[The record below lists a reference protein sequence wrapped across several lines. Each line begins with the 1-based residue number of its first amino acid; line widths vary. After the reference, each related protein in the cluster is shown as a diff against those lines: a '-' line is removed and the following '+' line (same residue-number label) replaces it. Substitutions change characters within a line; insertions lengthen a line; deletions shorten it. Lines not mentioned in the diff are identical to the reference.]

1 MAQKAKS
8 SMNTSKII
16 GIQFSVLSPEEI
28 RKGSVAEITSRD
40 TYINNKPVINGLF
53 DPRMGVLEPGLVC
66 PTDGLNYMQTPGY
79 FGHINL
85 ARPVYYIQYL
95 NTILKVLRCICF
107 KCSKLK
113 INKETHDHILGF
125 ALRKRWEYAFAHASK
140 IKRCGDETSDGC
152 GCKQPRKI
160 YKQDLANLYA
170 EWDNVDGVPSSD
182 GTVKDK
188 LTMKLTPEM
197 VLKIFRRI
205 SDEDVSFMGFS
216 PIWSRPEWFICQVLA
231 VPPPAVRPS
240 VKHDS
245 QQRSEDDISHII
257 VNIIKANKTLLDKLQ
272 ANALDKV
279 IEDWTTV
286 LQYYV
291 ATMVDN
297 RIPGVAAVAQR
308 SGRALKSIKERLV
321 GKQGRVRGNLMGK
334 RVDFSARSVIT
345 PDANLGI
352 AELGVPL
359 KIAKN
364 ITFPTCVNDRNKSF
378 LTKLVIN
385 GPEKYP
391 GANVLERKSGE
402 SVSLKY
408 VDRNTITLNNGDIV
422 HRHMVDG
429 DPVLFNRQPTLH
441 RMSMMCH
448 LARVMKVGNT
458 FRMNV
463 ADTKPYNAD
472 FDGDEMNLHQPQ
484 DEESQAELMYLA
496 AVPLQIISPQN
507 NASIVGIFQDSML
520 GSARFTREN
529 INFDVRQAM
538 NLLMYYDN
546 VNPTLFKDHTKKISS
561 FEILSQILPPL
572 STRMKNGVYGEGTD
586 EEDNKTSNNIIE
598 IVNGKYIRGQLDKGA
613 LGKGSKGLL
622 QTIFND
628 FNHTESANFIDNLQS
643 IVTEYM
649 KLSSYSVGISD
660 LIADPETNKKITSA
674 VNVKKKDVENL
685 IDQLHLG
692 VFENTTGKS
701 NEVEFET
708 KVNGFLNAAAKDAGK
723 IGRTNLSPD
732 NRFVIM
738 VNAGS
743 KGNVLNIAQ
752 MVSCLGQQNV
762 DGKRIPYGFED
773 RTLPHYTK
781 FNDSP
786 EARGFVEASF
796 IQGLSPEE
804 VYFHA
809 MGGRVGLIDT
819 AVKTSQTG
827 YIQRRLIKGQEDL
840 KVAYD
845 MTVRNNKNK
854 VIQFRYG
861 DDNIN
866 PMKTENQQIPLGQM
880 SLEEIYSHMAIPEDD
895 TSKSIFTTTYE
906 AATLKRIKKQKTKL
920 KKKTSN
926 LIMDMI
932 EYRKKLT
939 ENVFKNEKAVTVH
952 IPVHFHRI
960 MNNLQHQL
968 HIQPDFVVNITPL
981 EIYDLIDDAF
991 DTLNQHKLTKPT
1003 DLFKLAWYFYLTPKE
1018 LLMVRRFNRKAIIL
1032 LLETLILNYHKAL
1045 VHPGEMVGMVS
1056 AQSIG
1061 EPTTQMSKNYDSIN
1075 ALIKI
1080 HRQGKNT
1087 IISHKKYKIGELCD
1101 SFIEK
1106 YPEYTFPTGHPDS
1119 VETLLDK
1126 LDEEYYIMGVDKNEK
1141 TSWSRISHFSRH
1153 PVNGNMMTITTK
1165 SGRKVTTTLSHS
1177 HLTRKEHKVQPI
1189 KGSDLEVGM
1198 RIPVCKHISNDFI
1211 NKTVEIGENT
1221 IVLDEL
1227 FGWFIGAY
1235 IAEGSCNGG
1244 RVCIT
1249 NISQHYIDM
1258 TTIVGEMFGREVN
1271 VNKKQ
1276 GEYGPS
1282 TATYFNCKELAKFLV
1297 KECGP
1302 NSFEK
1307 KVPDFIFTA
1316 PLECKAACIQGY
1328 MDGDGNINSDKGHHE
1343 IRGCSRSQRLIKDMG
1358 LMFNYFNIFVT
1369 FRENVRQKKPF
1380 YHFAIAHSYANL
1392 YQQHIG
1398 SILKADSLQEL
1409 CEYGNRENA
1418 HSLSNDVD
1426 KIEGLGEI
1434 IAKCG
1439 KDLKLPGQSRNYGR
1453 WKKKPTIGRRTL
1465 QKYIKIFKDAIGEK
1479 RILKEEIDI
1488 LEQAA
1493 NSGIIWDEIKHIE
1506 IYTPDQKEY
1515 VYDFTVP
1522 ANQTFMEDNGVIVH
1536 NTLNTFHFAGVASK
1550 SNVTRG
1556 VPRIEEILSL
1566 SENPKQ
1572 PSTTIYLKQSEQTKL
1587 QRAQEIKYSLEYTS
1601 IKDIAKSISI
1611 CFDPKPENTLIDADK
1626 TLIKEYIQ
1634 FNKIMEECGAET
1646 EDLST
1651 GDEFSKWIIR
1661 IELSKEEM
1669 MDRNVT
1675 MDDIH
1680 FALTN
1685 SLKNQVE
1692 CVFSDLNAD
1701 NLIFRIRLV
1710 NSKALLASKKK
1721 GLDQTDE
1728 IYMLKNL
1735 QDNILNNIILKGIKG
1750 IPKIII
1756 RTIKNNMVEKDGNY
1770 VPEDIWVLDTVG
1782 SNLKEI
1788 LAIDYIDTSRT
1799 YSNDIR
1805 EIYRTLGIEAARQC
1819 IYNELAEAFS
1829 DTTYINYHHMSLLCD
1844 RMCATQKM
1852 VSIFRHGI
1860 NNDDIGPIAK
1870 ASFEETPEMFL
1881 RAARH
1886 AELDVMTGVS
1896 SNIMCGQEGYYGTGS
1911 FQVLLN
1917 IDEMNKLGAAKLEQ
1931 TINID
1936 DMLQIE
1942 NPNDVCAKK
1951 NIMINS
1957 STDYINSNNTGAIDD
1972 DYELDF

>member
-1 MAQKAKS
+1 MAHKGKN
-8 SMNTSKII
+8 SMNAAKII

-53 DPRMGVLEPGLVC
+53 DPRMGVLEPGLIC

-95 NTILKVLRCICF
+95 TTILKVLRCVCF

-113 INKETHDHILGF
+113 INKEIHKHILNLP
-125 ALRKRWEYAFAHASK
+125 LRKRWEYAFQRASK

-152 GCKQPRKI
+152 GCIQPRKI

-170 EWDNVDGVPSSD
+170 EWLNVDGVASAD

-216 PIWSRPEWFICQVLA
+216 PIWSRPDWFICQVLA

-257 VNIIKANKTLLDKLQ
+257 VNIIKANKTLQDKLQ
-272 ANALDKV
+272 SNATEKV
-279 IEDWTTV
+279 IEDWSTV

-291 ATMVDN
+291 ATMIDN

-321 GKQGRVRGNLMGK
+321 GKGGRVRGNLMGK

-352 AELGVPL
+352 RELGVPL

-364 ITFPTCVNDRNKSF
+364 ITFPSCVNDRNKEF
-378 LTKLVIN
+378 LTKLVLN

-391 GANVLERKSGE
+391 GANVLQRKSGE

-422 HRHMVDG
+422 HRHMLNG

-448 LARVMKVGNT
+448 IARVMKVGNT

-484 DEESQAELMYLA
+484 DEESQAELMNLA
-496 AVPLQIISPQN
+496 AVPTQIISPQN
-507 NASIVGIFQDSML
+507 NSSIVGIFQDSLL
-520 GSARFTREN
+520 GCTRFTRKD
-529 INFDVRQAM
+529 INFDTRHAM

-546 VNPTLFKDHTKKISS
+546 VDTRLFTDPNKQISS

-572 STRMKNGVYGEGTD
+572 SSRMKNGVYGETD
-586 EEDNKTSNNIIE
+586 EDNKTTNNIIE
-598 IVNGKYIRGQLDKGA
+598 IKNGKYLRGQLDKGA
-613 LGKGSKGLL
+613 LGKGSKGLI
-622 QTIFND
+622 QAIFND
-628 FNHTESANFIDNLQS
+628 FSYKQSADFIDNIQS

-649 KLSSYSVGISD
+649 KLSAYSVGISD
-660 LIADPETNKKITSA
+660 LIADNETNKKIIQA
-674 VNVKKKDVENL
+674 VNSKKKDVDSL

-692 VFENTTGKS
+692 VFENSTGKS

-708 KVNGFLNAAAKDAGK
+708 RVNALLNAAAKDAGK
-723 IGRTNLSPD
+723 IGRTSLSAD

-738 VNAGS
+738 VNSGS
-743 KGNVLNIAQ
+743 KGKALNIAQ
-752 MVSCLGQQNV
+752 MISCLGQQNV

-781 FNDSP
+781 FDDSP
-786 EARGFVEASF
+786 AARGFVESSF
-796 IQGLSPEE
+796 IQGLTPEE

-866 PMKTENQQIPLGQM
+866 PTKTENQQIPLGQM
-880 SLEEIYSHMAIPEDD
+880 SLEQIYSHMAVPEDD
-895 TSKSIFTTTYE
+895 TSKSIFTTTYD
-906 AATLKRIKKQKTKL
+906 ANTRKRMKKQKKDL
-920 KKKTSN
+920 KRKTSN
-926 LIMDMI
+926 LIVDMI
-932 EYRKKLT
+932 EYRRKLV
-939 ENVFKNEKAVTVH
+939 ENVFNFEKEITVH

-960 MNNLQHQL
+960 MNNIQHQL
-968 HIQPDFVVNITPL
+968 NIQSNFIVNITPL
-981 EIYDLIDDAF
+981 EMYELVDDAF
-991 DTLNQHKLTKPT
+991 DTLMQHKLTKPT
-1003 DLFKLAWYFYLTPKE
+1003 DLFKLAWYYYLTPKE
-1018 LLMVRRFNRKAIIL
+1018 LLMVRRFNRKAIVL
-1032 LLETLILNYHKAL
+1032 LMETLILNYHKAL

-1061 EPTTQMSKNYDSIN
+1061 EPTTQM
-1075 ALIKI
+1075 
-1080 HRQGKNT
+1080 
-1087 IISHKKYKIGELCD
+1087 
-1101 SFIEK
+1101 
-1106 YPEYTFPTGHPDS
+1106 
-1119 VETLLDK
+1119 
-1126 LDEEYYIMGVDKNEK
+1126 
-1141 TSWSRISHFSRH
+1141 
-1153 PVNGNMMTITTK
+1153 
-1165 SGRKVTTTLSHS
+1165 
-1177 HLTRKEHKVQPI
+1177 
-1189 KGSDLEVGM
+1189 
-1198 RIPVCKHISNDFI
+1198 
-1211 NKTVEIGENT
+1211 
-1221 IVLDEL
+1221 
-1227 FGWFIGAY
+1227 
-1235 IAEGSCNGG
+1235 
-1244 RVCIT
+1244 
-1249 NISQHYIDM
+1249 
-1258 TTIVGEMFGREVN
+1258 
-1271 VNKKQ
+1271 
-1276 GEYGPS
+1276 
-1282 TATYFNCKELAKFLV
+1282 
-1297 KECGP
+1297 
-1302 NSFEK
+1302 
-1307 KVPDFIFTA
+1307 
-1316 PLECKAACIQGY
+1316 
-1328 MDGDGNINSDKGHHE
+1328 
-1343 IRGCSRSQRLIKDMG
+1343 
-1358 LMFNYFNIFVT
+1358 
-1369 FRENVRQKKPF
+1369 
-1380 YHFAIAHSYANL
+1380 
-1392 YQQHIG
+1392 
-1398 SILKADSLQEL
+1398 
-1409 CEYGNRENA
+1409 
-1418 HSLSNDVD
+1418 
-1426 KIEGLGEI
+1426 
-1434 IAKCG
+1434 
-1439 KDLKLPGQSRNYGR
+1439 
-1453 WKKKPTIGRRTL
+1453 
-1465 QKYIKIFKDAIGEK
+1465 
-1479 RILKEEIDI
+1479 
-1488 LEQAA
+1488 
-1493 NSGIIWDEIKHIE
+1493 
-1506 IYTPDQKEY
+1506 
-1515 VYDFTVP
+1515 
-1522 ANQTFMEDNGVIVH
+1522 
-1536 NTLNTFHFAGVASK
+1536 TLNTFHFAGVASK

-1572 PSTTIYLKQSEQTKL
+1572 PSTTIYLKPNEQTKL
-1587 QRAQEIKYSLEYTS
+1587 DRAQEIKYSLEYTS
-1601 IKDIAKSISI
+1601 IRDVTKSVSI
-1611 CFDPKPENTLIDADK
+1611 CFDPKPSSTLIDADK
-1626 TLIKEYIQ
+1626 TLIKEYME
-1634 FNKIMEECGAET
+1634 FSKIMTECGAVTDE
-1646 EDLST
+1646 LSS
-1651 GDEFSKWIIR
+1651 GDEYSKWIIR

-1675 MDDIH
+1675 MNDIH
-1680 FALTN
+1680 FALSN

-1735 QDNILNNIILKGIKG
+1735 QENILKNIILKGIKG

-1756 RTIKNNMVEKDGNY
+1756 RTIKNYMVEKDGNY

-1782 SNLKEI
+1782 SNLKDI
-1788 LAIDYIDTSRT
+1788 LAIDSIDMKRT
-1799 YSNDIR
+1799 YSNDIQ
-1805 EIYRTLGIEAARQC
+1805 EVYRTLGIEAARQC

-1829 DTTYINYHHMSLLCD
+1829 DTTYINYHHMSMLCD

-1881 RAARH
+1881 KAARH
-1886 AELDVMTGVS
+1886 AELDLMTGVS

-1911 FQVLLN
+1911 FQVMLN
-1917 IDEMNKLGAAKLEQ
+1917 IDEMSKLGSQELEQ
-1931 TINID
+1931 KINIA

-1942 NPNDVCAKK
+1942 DPNDICSKQ
-1951 NIMINS
+1951 NIVINS
-1957 STDYINSNNTGAIDD
+1957 NTDYINSNNMGDIDD
-1972 DYELDF
+1972 DYDLDF